1 MAPPPQDTTI
11 AKAIQFATEA
21 TSNDTAYQLL
31 AVDGDDKNASIK
43 KALAIEFYKEAVKIL
58 LFLKTGEK
66 QIKGYMGRIDELEST
81 YRKGGSKRR
90 KRKRRKTKKPN
101 KTKRRKKPKKT
112 KRRKK
117 TKKPKKTKSRR

>member
-31 AVDGDDKNASIK
+31 AVDGDHTNASIK
-43 KALAIEFYKEAVKIL
+43 KALAIEFYKEAVNIL

-66 QIKGYMGRIDELEST
+66 QIKGYRGRIDELEST
-81 YRKGGSKRR
+81 SRKGGSKRR
-90 KRKRRKTKKPN
+90 KRTRRKTKKPN
-101 KTKRRKKPKKT
+101 KTKRRKKVKKT

-117 TKKPKKTKSRR
+117 TKSRR